1 MIRGKYG
8 ATQTV
13 NIYKL
18 VVGDIILLE
27 QGARV
32 PADCL
37 LLEGQDITVDESMY
51 NEELKKAVPKSAAT
65 EENYGSDAFLLSNS
79 LVATGS
85 GKAVVLVVGKDSR
98 RGIHEERLDTESKTP
113 LQTKLQNLGGHL
125 TKLGLYGAIA
135 IFTALLI
142 NFIIKV
148 SAFEEYRAA
157 GLILKSISDMLTYS
171 IVIVIVA
178 VPEGLPLAITLSLAY
193 SVMRM
198 KRDGVLVRNLD
209 SPEEM
214 GKVDEIITGKTGTLT
229 TANMKVDQFY
239 SQSLLIQN
247 TRKNTLFNCELF
259 PHVIDLIQE
268 SILYNCE
275 ARIEMNDKAY
285 YVPVGNGTETGFIK
299 FLQDAEIPVHDQI
312 KRKLGRVETV
322 IPFSTLR
329 KRSLTA
335 VRHPDHDDFVR
346 VYMKGAPEIVVTKC
360 TRTYHI
366 DGKVIPLDDSQSMYI
381 LNDILIQ
388 KFTTAGYRT
397 LAFGYKDI
405 ALDDFNQLRQDYN
418 NFATEEDR
426 NVLEKDLTFLGLF
439 ALHDPLRQNVNSS
452 VQYATSGQIT
462 TRLVSGDHIETAKA
476 VAVQAGIIT
485 NPENYSCITGEEF
498 RYIVGSIRQEFKEDG
513 SIRHRLERIDEFRN
527 LINGK
532 EGRKQL
538 RVIAR
543 ATSYDKYVLAVGLK
557 ELGRCVAT
565 IGEGLND
572 VDAIRTANV
581 GFAMGSGVSIA
592 KDNSDMILIE
602 DNFEALTIGVMWGR
616 NIYQNVRR
624 FIQFQVTVNLS
635 TLLFVLLGCATKG
648 QSPLTTVQLLW
659 INLIMD
665 TLAALALGSEQPNPS
680 IIKQAPVQEHDHLV
694 TSTMLKQI
702 YGMTIYIFFVST
714 ILYFFVDN
722 AWDIEYNNS
731 DTMFDS
737 NGYPTNKAVVYTM
750 IFHSFVWM
758 HIFNEFNCR
767 KVGARQF
774 NVFTDLLSN
783 WMFLVVVAV
792 IITIQTLLVQVFNQ
806 FAQTAPLT
814 GKQHAYCILIG
825 ASTLLVSML
834 LKLLPASLN
843 GKIPHLVD
851 ENKQPNDDKLM
862 SAFNNQ
868 AKAKVSQA
876 SSRASQ

>member
-1 MIRGKYG
+1 
-8 ATQTV
+8 
-13 NIYKL
+13 
-18 VVGDIILLE
+18 
-27 QGARV
+27 
-32 PADCL
+32 
-37 LLEGQDITVDESMY
+37 MY
-51 NEELKKAVPKSAAT
+51 YEDKKKATPKNPAT
-65 EENYGSDAFLLSNS
+65 EYSNAEDPFLLSNS

-98 RGIHEERLDTESKTP
+98 RGIHEEKLDTESKTP
-113 LQTKLQNLGGHL
+113 LQTKLQNLGAHF
-125 TKLGLYGAIA
+125 TKMGIYGAIA
-135 IFTALLI
+135 VFVALLI

-148 SAFEEYRAA
+148 SAFEEYRTA
-157 GLILKSISDMLTYS
+157 GIILKAISDMLTYS

-214 GKVDEIITGKTGTLT
+214 GKVEEIITGKTGTLT
-229 TANMKVDQFY
+229 TADMKVDQFY
-239 SQSLLIQN
+239 SQSLLIKN

-259 PHVIDLIQE
+259 PHVIDLVQE

-275 ARIEMNDKAY
+275 ARIEMNDQSY
-285 YVPVGNGTETGFIK
+285 YVPVGNGTETGFIR
-299 FLQDAEIPVHDQI
+299 FLQDAEIPVHDLI
-312 KRKLGRVETV
+312 KKKLGKIETV

-346 VYMKGAPEIVVTKC
+346 VYMKGAPEVVVAKC

-366 DGKVIPLDDSQSMYI
+366 DGKVIPLDDIQSTYI

-405 ALDDFNQLRQDYN
+405 ALDDFNSLREQYN

-426 NVLEKDLTFLGLF
+426 NVLERDLTFLGLF
-439 ALHDPLRQNVNSS
+439 ALHDPLRQKVNSS
-452 VQYATSGQIT
+452 VQYATKGMIT

-476 VAVQAGIIT
+476 VAVQAGIMT
-485 NPENYSCITGEEF
+485 NPENFSCITGEEF
-498 RYIVGSIRQEFKEDG
+498 RSIVGSIRQEYKEDG
-513 SIRHRLERIDEFRN
+513 SVRFTLERKEEFRN
-527 LINGK
+527 LVNGK
-532 EGRKQL
+532 EGRKPL

-543 ATSYDKYVLAVGLK
+543 ATSYDKYLLAVGLRD
-557 ELGRCVAT
+557 LGRAVAT

-592 KDNSDMILIE
+592 KDNSDMILMN
-602 DNFEALTIGVMWGR
+602 DNFEAMMMGVMWGR

-635 TLLFVLLGCATKG
+635 TLLFVLLGCACKG

-665 TLAALALGSEQPNPS
+665 TLAAIALGSEKPHPS
-680 IIKQAPVQEHDHLV
+680 IIKQAPVQEQDQLV

-722 AWDIEYNNS
+722 AWGIEYNNS
-731 DTMFDS
+731 DQMFDS
-737 NGYPTNKAVVYTM
+737 DGYPTNKGVVYTM
-750 IFHSFVWM
+750 IFNSFVWM

-767 KVGARQF
+767 KVGARQY
-774 NVFTDLLSN
+774 NVFTDLISN
-783 WMFLVVVAV
+783 WMFLVVMAV
-792 IITIQTLLVQVFNQ
+792 IITLQVLLVQVFNQ

-814 GKQHAYCILIG
+814 GKQHAYCIMIGSTSLLI
-825 ASTLLVSML
+825 SLI

-843 GKIPHLVD
+843 SKIPRLVD
-851 ENKQPNDDKLM
+851 ENQEPKDDKLM

-868 AKAKVSQA
+868 AKARVSQA
-876 SSRASQ
+876 SSRDSQ